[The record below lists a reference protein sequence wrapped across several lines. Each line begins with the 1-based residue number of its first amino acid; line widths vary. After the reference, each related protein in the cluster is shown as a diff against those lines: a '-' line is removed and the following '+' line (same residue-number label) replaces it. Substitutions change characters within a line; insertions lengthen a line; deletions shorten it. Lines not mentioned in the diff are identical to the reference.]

1 MEVSAMSLP
10 FVDVERG
17 GEITTRVLIH
27 MSVVQDKQ
35 RQELYSAMT
44 RAGAGVVSRHG
55 TGLLGVG
62 GNPEWAADEAF
73 SRRIGRRTDKHTS
86 AAS

>member
-35 RQELYSAMT
+35 RQELYSLIT
-44 RAGAGVVSRHG
+44 RAGAGWVRDTARACWGLEG
-55 TGLLGVG
+55 TRNGRLM
-62 GNPEWAADEAF
+62 
-73 SRRIGRRTDKHTS
+73 RRS
-86 AAS
+86 VAE